1 MATQKIVAKTDTFE
15 IQRQKIN
22 EIGEDVYGVLTGTTE
37 VSGISLG
44 TGTFVDA
51 VVVVDTNGAPVVVGG
66 FDTLAYKSAK
76 YIVEVRDD
84 TNIVGGKDVF
94 LAEYLVVHNGNGT
107 VAASNVYFTEVASLS
122 TPTNPIDVNNPPTFT
137 LNGNNIILTLNFGVT
152 VSDTTTK
159 ITRIFNVF

>member
-22 EIGEDVYGVLTGTTE
+22 EIGEDTYGVLTGTSE
-37 VSGISLG
+37 VSGISIG
-44 TGTFVDA
+44 AGTFIDA
-51 VVVVDTNGAPVVVGG
+51 EVFVDTNGAPVVVSS
-66 FDTLAYKSAK
+66 FDTLTYKSAK

-107 VAASNVYFTEVASLS
+107 SAASNVSSTEVAS
-122 TPTNPIDVNNPPTFT
+122 IFIGVNNPVTGATFSI
-137 LNGNNIILTLNFGVT
+137 NGNNVQLLINFSIN
-152 VSDTTTK
+152 VSDSTTK
-159 ITRIFNVF
+159 ITRIFTKF